1 MQSRTITFNSA
12 AIAIGKLTILASLIL
27 GMMTLTSSHT
37 YAQLTLEWEDINFA
51 PTDGGSSSSTEFFS
65 QNKSPNISVS
75 PNPVSNYARI
85 QKEIGTDLIRLD
97 VVDLQGNIRFTG
109 NFEGS
114 FLFIPQLEAGLYSF
128 RFYTN
133 QGVSS
138 ELVSVI

>member
-51 PTDGGSSSSTEFFS
+51 PTNGDSGNNFFS

-85 QKEIGTDLIRLD
+85 QKDAGTDLIRLD
-97 VVDLQGNIRFTG
+97 VVDLRGNIRFTG